1 MPYLFLDRGDGD
13 MIQQRVDNMSVAKS
27 MGSNGY
33 ICDFRVLFD
42 QLLYSPYREVK
53 NPSWLNPG

>member
-1 MPYLFLDRGDGD
+1 MPHLFLDRGDGN
-13 MIQQRVDNMSVAKS
+13 MVQEGVDNMGVAKS
-27 MGSNGY
+27 MGSSGY

-53 NPSWLNPG
+53 NASWLNPG